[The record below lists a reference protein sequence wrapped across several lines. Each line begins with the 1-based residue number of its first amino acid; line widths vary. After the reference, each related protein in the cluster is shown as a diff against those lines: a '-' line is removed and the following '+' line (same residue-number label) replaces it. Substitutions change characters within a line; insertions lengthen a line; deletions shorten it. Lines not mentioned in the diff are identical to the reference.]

1 MNDKI
6 NKKYQQF
13 TLIYTVV
20 TWVPK
25 THTQANIFTSIFMEI
40 HRMVQ
45 EIQSSIQ
52 LMFSQFY
59 LTNKKQYNES
69 VIQFPSLIYT
79 NKNPAHGACS

>member
-6 NKKYQQF
+6 NKKYQHF

-25 THTQANIFTSIFMEI
+25 THTSNIFTSIFMEI
-40 HRMVQ
+40 HGTVQ

-59 LTNKKQYNES
+59 LTNEKQYNKS
-69 VIQFPSLIYT
+69 VIRFPSLIYT